1 MEVVFW
7 VRYKQ
12 YPPGEIHT
20 LPVNEAEGLIK
31 IGVCS
36 HA

>member
-1 MEVVFW
+1 MIIEKF
-7 VRYKQ
+7 YTSA
-12 YPPGEIHT
+12 GEIHT